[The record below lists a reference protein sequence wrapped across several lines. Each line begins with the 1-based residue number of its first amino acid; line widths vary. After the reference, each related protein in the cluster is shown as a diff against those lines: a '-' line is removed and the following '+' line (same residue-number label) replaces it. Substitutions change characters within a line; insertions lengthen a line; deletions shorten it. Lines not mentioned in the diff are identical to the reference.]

1 MKGFKTV
8 NDYVIVIHADHKKL
22 SKGGLWIET
31 NATTPGCPVTS
42 VIVGCTDDNKSGLKN
57 DDEILFYRHAAEDI
71 YIENVK
77 YLIIPSKAIIG
88 IYSNEETVTVE
99 KRDAN
104 ESI

>member
-8 NDYVIVIHADHKKL
+8 NDFVIVIHADHKKL

-31 NATTPGCPVTS
+31 NATTPGVPVVS
-42 VIVGCTDDNKSGLKN
+42 QVIGCTKDNKLGLKDG
-57 DDEILFYRHAAEDI
+57 DDILFYRHASEDI
-71 YIENVK
+71 YIDEEK

-99 KRDAN
+99 KRDVN